1 MTEIVNEEFEP
12 IATSFVADPDFT
24 KSFTED
30 SEDLPR
36 DTHSCPALT
45 LPYDIMAEIFLCIL
59 PAYPTPPPIFG
70 RLSPSL
76 LAQICRKW
84 REIALNTPALWRA
97 FSISS
102 YQSKFY
108 PQRSRH
114 LLEIS
119 LDRSGSFPLA
129 IKLGERVNH
138 EPGLTEIVQII
149 AQHSARLENIEL
161 SIIAPLDR
169 LPAVELPLPLL
180 RTLRLGDLKLTTL
193 ALTPT
198 FVKAPLLRKLD
209 LQVCSAPF
217 RSIFPWS
224 QLTVLDVGWIMP
236 GDCMDILSLL
246 VNIVVCRLNVDYW
259 IRQADE
265 SRHVTL
271 PRLETFIFETF
282 SSWQGAPSSLLDT
295 LTLPALKRLDI
306 AEILLP
312 RDNPVASLATFVA
325 RSGCDLSELCIVED
339 SSWRHHQS
347 RLQDYRD
354 AFPFVAS
361 FIFDGRLDLAESFLR
376 GSAE

>member
-1 MTEIVNEEFEP
+1 MAESASLEP
-12 IATSFVADPDFT
+12 IATSPELIHFT
-24 KSFTED
+24 
-30 SEDLPR
+30 SEDLPE
-36 DTHSCPALT
+36 DIHSCPALT
-45 LPYDIMAEIFLCIL
+45 LPYDIVVDIFFRIL
-59 PAYPTPPPIFG
+59 PVYPTPPPIFG

-76 LAQICRKW
+76 LTQICRKW
-84 REIALNTPALWRA
+84 RDIALNTPALWRA
-97 FSISS
+97 FWISS
-102 YQSKFY
+102 HQSKFY
-108 PQRSRH
+108 PQRSLH

-129 IKLGERVNH
+129 IKLGERTESPRMGGASR

-149 AQHSARLENIEL
+149 AHHSARWENIEL
-161 SIIAPLDR
+161 CIVAPLDR

-180 RTLRLGDLKLTTL
+180 RTLRLGNLSNL

-198 FVKAPLLRKLD
+198 FVAAPLLRKLN
-209 LQVCSAPF
+209 LEAYSAPLT
-217 RSIFPWS
+217 SIFPWS

-236 GDCMDILSLL
+236 GDCVDLLSLL
-246 VNIVVCRLNVDYW
+246 VNIVVCRINVDYW
-259 IRQADE
+259 IIQYND
-265 SRHVTL
+265 SRNVTL
-271 PRLETFIFETF
+271 PCLETFIFETL
-282 SSWQGAPSSLLDT
+282 SSWQGAPSTLLDR

-325 RSGCDLSELCIVED
+325 RSGCDLSQLCIVED

-354 AFPFVAS
+354 ALPSVRS
-361 FIFDGRLDLAESFLR
+361 VIFDGRLDLTEPFLR